1 MYILVKLHLNR
12 EEEIFL
18 PLPEEADFDEKKI
31 SLLAPLG
38 VALLGCKTGDAV
50 NYKAPGG
57 TAKIASKRFCINR
70 KRWGNFFCSW
80 HFLKVF

>member
-1 MYILVKLHLNR
+1 MYILVKLHLNK

-31 SLLAPLG
+31 SLLAPL
-38 VALLGCKTGDAV
+38 VVVLLGCKAGDAV

-57 TAKIASKRFCINR
+57 TAKIAIEEILYQAEAA
-70 KRWGNFFCSW
+70 GE
-80 HFLKVF
+80 FLL